1 MLKSG
6 VIGVGHMGHHHARI
20 LSELPNSE
28 LVGICDIDESRGK
41 EIAKKCNCSFF
52 KDRIEL
58 LKLTDVVVI
67 ATSTSTHR
75 DIALDALKQGN
86 HILVEKPI
94 SLDLKEAEE
103 IISTAFEKN
112 LLLKVGY
119 VERFNPAI
127 LAARGI
133 VESPLFIEAHRLSPF
148 YGRGTD
154 VSVVLDLMVHDLDI
168 ILQCIK
174 SPIEHI
180 SACGIP
186 VLTDNID
193 IANARLEFKNGAIAN
208 LTASRISLGK
218 LRKIRFWQKYS
229 YISVDSLNKKVIVYH
244 RMINNGMPE
253 ITEEEVE
260 VPTEEPLRLEI
271 QSFIDTCLEN
281 KKIEVNS
288 EETRAAFTL
297 AHQIL
302 DRIESRGDRVN
313 INLPP
318 KENP

>member
-20 LSELPNSE
+20 LSELPDSE

-41 EIAKKCNCSFF
+41 EIAKKYNCSFF
-52 KDRIEL
+52 KDRKEL

-86 HILVEKPI
+86 HILIEKPI

-103 IISTAFEKN
+103 IISTALEKN

-133 VESPLFIEAHRLSPF
+133 VENPLFIEAHRLSPF

-229 YISVDSLNKKVIVYH
+229 YISVNSLNKKVIVYH
-244 RMINNGMPE
+244 RTINNGMPE
-253 ITEEEVE
+253 ITEEEIE
-260 VPTEEPLRLEI
+260 VPIEEPLRLEI
-271 QSFIDTCLEN
+271 QSFIDVCSEN
-281 KKIEVNS
+281 KKIEVNT

-302 DRIESRGDRVN
+302 DRIESRANRVN
-313 INLPP
+313 IILPL